1 MSIHLRPATR
11 ADLGQILTFIRE
23 LADYEKLLESCV
35 ARESDLDLHLFGA
48 HPRAEVV
55 IAEWEGA
62 AVGFALFFHTFSTFL
77 GQPGIYLE
85 DLYVRAELR
94 GEGIGKALL
103 LHLARLAQLR
113 GCGRVEWS
121 VLNWNESSIG
131 FYESLGA
138 KRLEN
143 WSVYRLSGEALE
155 NLASGKHN

>member
-11 ADLGQILTFIRE
+11 ADLSQILAFIRE
-23 LADYEKLLESCV
+23 LAEYEKLRESCV
-35 ARESDLDLHLFGA
+35 ANEADLDLHLFGE
-48 HPRAEVV
+48 HPKAEVV
-55 IAEWEGA
+55 IAEWDGVA
-62 AVGFALFFHTFSTFL
+62 AGFALFFHTFSTFL

-85 DLYVRAELR
+85 DLYVRPELR
-94 GEGIGKALL
+94 GKGIGKTLL

-121 VLNWNESSIG
+121 VLNWNTPSIG

-138 KRLEN
+138 KPLAD
-143 WSVYRLSGEALE
+143 WSVFRLSGEALE

>member
-11 ADLGQILTFIRE
+11 ADLSQILAFISE
-23 LADYEKLLESCV
+23 LAEYEKLLDSCV
-35 ARESDLDLHLFGA
+35 AIEDDLDLHLFGE
-48 HPRAEVV
+48 HPKAEVV
-55 IAEWEGA
+55 IAEWDGVA
-62 AVGFALFFHTFSTFL
+62 TGFALFFHTFSTFL

-85 DLYVRAELR
+85 DLYVRPEFR
-94 GEGIGKALL
+94 GKGIGKTLL

-121 VLNWNESSIG
+121 VLNWNTPSMG

-138 KRLEN
+138 KRLAD
-143 WSVYRLSGEALE
+143 WSVFRLSGEALE